1 MYFVGLT
8 GGIASGKS
16 AVADELVRL
25 GATVIDT
32 DVIAREVVARGEA
45 GLAAVV
51 GEFGES
57 VLQPDGRLDRAALRN
72 QVFGDAAKLERL
84 EALLHPLI
92 RERTMALA
100 ATAEGP
106 YTVFVVPLLF
116 ETDFHELV
124 DRKLV
129 VDCRPELQIERI
141 LQRDGGS
148 RADAEAIIASQ
159 WPRERRL
166 AAADDVIDNNGTLDE
181 LRTAAADMHARYLEF
196 ADDARSPGY

>member
-16 AVADELVRL
+16 AVADELSRL
-25 GATVIDT
+25 GASVIDT
-32 DVIAREVVARGEA
+32 DVIAREVVAKGEP

-51 GEFGES
+51 EEFGDG
-57 VLQPDGRLDRAALRN
+57 VLQPDGSLDRAALRSH
-72 QVFGDAAKLERL
+72 VFGDAAKLERL

-92 RERTMALA
+92 RERTLALA

-129 VDCRPELQIERI
+129 VDCSPELQIERI

-148 RADAEAIIASQ
+148 RTDAEAIIASQ

-166 AAADDVIDNNGTLDE
+166 AAADDVIDNSGTLDD
-181 LRTAAADMHARYLEF
+181 LLAAAAELHARYLRL
-196 ADDARSPGY
+196 ARDRGPAGV